1 MIQIFF
7 IFLIAL
13 MIWFWHDT
21 MQAREQAVLLGKRH
35 CQNDGLQLLDE
46 TVSLSSL
53 KVRRDR
59 DGHMMFRRVYEFE
72 FSDNGDNRRS
82 GSIVMLGLRLKS
94 VYLEPYLIR
103 PA

>member
-72 FSDNGDNRRS
+72 FSDNGDNRRL
-82 GSIVMLGLRLKS
+82 GSITLLGRHAES
-94 VYLEPYLIR
+94 VQLEPHLMQ
-103 PA
+103 